1 MAGQERAVL
10 RIASLL
16 PELLGTYGDAGN
28 ARVLAE
34 RAWRRGV
41 DVDLVSAGLHDA
53 LPDADLY
60 LLGGGEDGPQRLAR
74 DLLAGGSFAQRV
86 ADGAHVL
93 AVCAGL
99 QLLGTTFCV
108 EGDNEY
114 PGLAMVDVSTT
125 RGSRRFV
132 GDLAVNVGGR
142 WLVGF
147 ENHGGQTIRA
157 NGVASLGSAARGH
170 GNDGSSDGFVTERIW
185 ATYAHGPVL
194 ALNPWFADEILS
206 VVLGRDL
213 DPLPG
218 VADRLYEERC
228 RALKLPPLG

>member
-1 MAGQERAVL
+1 MV

-34 RAWRRGV
+34 RARRRGI
-41 DVDLVSAGLHDA
+41 DVDLVVAGLHDA
-53 LPDADLY
+53 VPDADLY

-74 DLLAGGSFAQRV
+74 DLLARGSFAQRV

-108 EGDNEY
+108 EGDDEF
-114 PGLAMVDVSTT
+114 PGLGMVEARTT
-125 RGSRRFV
+125 RGTRRFV

-147 ENHGGQTIRA
+147 ENHGGQTRRA
-157 NGVASLGSAARGH
+157 SGLAALGSAARGH
-170 GNDGSSDGFVTERIW
+170 GNDGSSDGFLTERIW

-194 ALNPWFADEILS
+194 AINPWFADEILS
-206 VVLGRDL
+206 VVVGREL
-213 DPLPG
+213 EPLSG
-218 VADRLYEERC
+218 VAERLYDERC
-228 RALKLPPLG
+228 RALKLQPLG